1 MGHAVGQSHNN
12 SDIISDIFCIP
23 KVPMSKRHLTSELQ
37 CVDRTW
43 KLTDAE
49 RKVQLGI
56 KKNAL
61 RKYEKTPRE
70 PMRFRRMP
78 TISSVSTADSG
89 GAWIWDLGRTSE
101 SERFCFKKEPFRSAW
116 SLLLKSKC
124 RHVTYSHGFSCVAIT
139 AMVISWQYWHWQLR
153 IFQSRT
159 HSSIL
164 TLARALS
171 WRALLSIQWISTY
184 RGTLCFPWFLGVSR
198 KMVVDCGCSTAYRD
212 LKAVI
217 LVVFGSLAGPVG
229 QELQQGANLQA
240 TPEDGHFFNCSL
252 VKRRKRM
259 TPNRIPSHQHWT
271 SFCQFS
277 VPKVCTF
284 TSHMS
289 SYVIHWA
296 HRWRMRTDFAKG
308 SLHDYT
314 YFESQ
319 VSRVN

>member
-1 MGHAVGQSHNN
+1 M
-12 SDIISDIFCIP
+12 
-23 KVPMSKRHLTSELQ
+23 
-37 CVDRTW
+37 
-43 KLTDAE
+43 TDAG

-116 SLLLKSKC
+116 SLFLLKSKC
-124 RHVTYSHGFSCVAIT
+124 RHVTYSHSFFMC
-139 AMVISWQYWHWQLR
+139 R
-153 IFQSRT
+153 D
-159 HSSIL
+159 HSDGNIMAIL
-164 TLARALS
+164 TLATKNLPVKNTFIDLDIGTGAQLESAFKHSMNFNISRNLVFRVVS
-171 WRALLSIQWISTY
+171 WS
-184 RGTLCFPWFLGVSR
+184 FR
-198 KMVVDCGCSTAYRD
+198 KMVVDCGCSKAYRD

-217 LVVFGSLAGPVG
+217 LKVFGSLAGPVG

-252 VKRRKRM
+252 VKRQKRM

-296 HRWRMRTDFAKG
+296 HRWRLRTC
-308 SLHDYT
+308 
-314 YFESQ
+314 
-319 VSRVN
+319 VM